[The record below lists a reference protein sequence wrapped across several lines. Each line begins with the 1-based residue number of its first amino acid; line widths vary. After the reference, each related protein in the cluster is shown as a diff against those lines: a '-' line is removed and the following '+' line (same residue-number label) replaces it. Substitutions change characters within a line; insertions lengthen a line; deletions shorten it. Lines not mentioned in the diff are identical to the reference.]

1 MSYQLAVGLEVH
13 VELKTKT
20 KMFCGCAND
29 PFNSKP
35 NINVCPVCYGLP
47 GALPL
52 LNKEA
57 VRLTVELGQALNGKI
72 APTTFWARKNYFYPD
87 LPKGYQISQSTS
99 PIVEHARIE
108 IDGACHEIQRIHLE
122 EDAGKSIHPTG
133 SSGSLVN
140 YNRAGVPLM
149 EMVTEPDFHSA
160 EDAKRFCQ
168 EIQRIVR
175 ALGISDADMEK
186 GQMRCEA
193 NISVSNQ
200 PSAIGNQPEK
210 EPTAESRQPRA
221 VPLGTKVEVKNINS
235 FRAVEKAITYEYE
248 RQTEA
253 LDKGEPVIHE
263 TRTWD
268 SITNKTVSM
277 RSKETSADYR
287 YFPEP
292 DLPMVAISFQHSA
305 VSRELPDERRKKL
318 EAVGVPATIAQSLV
332 DKQLDDRVLVI
343 NSRAPELA
351 KEAAH
356 LLLESTA
363 FAGLGLDDQIEL
375 LTAKKSS
382 GWTKDTL
389 SAVMKEIGEGKS
401 TEEVITNYSETIVLE
416 PIIVEVITANQA
428 AVNDYISGKENAL
441 HFLVG
446 QVMAKTKGK
455 ANINEVRTKLERY
468 FKGL

>member
-1 MSYQLAVGLEVH
+1 MSYQLTVGLEIH

-29 PFNSKP
+29 PFSSKP

-99 PIVEHARIE
+99 PLVEQAQIE
-108 IDGACHEIQRIHLE
+108 IDGVKHGIQRIHLE
-122 EDAGKSIHPTG
+122 EDAGKSVHPSG
-133 SSGSLVN
+133 SSSSLVN
-140 YNRAGVPLM
+140 YNRTGVPLM

-193 NISVSNQ
+193 NISVSAT
-200 PSAIGNQPEK
+200 SK
-210 EPTAESRQPRA
+210 
-221 VPLGTKVEVKNINS
+221 LGEKVEVKNINS
-235 FRAVEKAITYEYE
+235 FRAVEKAITYEYD
-248 RQTEA
+248 RQTELLGSA
-253 LDKGEPVIHE
+253 KSVTHE

-268 SITNKTVSM
+268 SIGNKTTSM

-292 DLPMVAISFQHSA
+292 DLPMVSIEVGTVKSKQLPEDRRRALEEVGAPSA
-305 VSRELPDERRKKL
+305 
-318 EAVGVPATIAQSLV
+318 IAQSLV
-332 DKQLDDRVLVI
+332 DKQLDQQVLII
-343 NSRAPELA
+343 NNRNPELA
-351 KEAAH
+351 KEATH
-356 LLLESTA
+356 LMLESTA
-363 FAGLGLDDQIEL
+363 FAAMSTDDQIRL
-375 LTAKKSS
+375 LEAKKKG
-382 GWTKDTL
+382 GWTKVTL
-389 SAVMKEIGEGKS
+389 SAVMGEIANGKKAEDAIAS
-401 TEEVITNYSETIVLE
+401 YSEAFVLE
-416 PIIVEVITANQA
+416 PIIVEVIAANQP
-428 AVNDYISGKENAL
+428 AVNDYVAGKENAL

-455 ANINEVRTKLERY
+455 ANINEVRTELQEY
-468 FKGL
+468 FKKS

>member
-1 MSYQLAVGLEVH
+1 MTYQLTVGLEVH
-13 VELKTKT
+13 VELKTRT

-57 VRLTVELGQALNGKI
+57 VRLTVELGQALNGTI
-72 APTTFWARKNYFYPD
+72 AETTFWARKNYFYPD
-87 LPKGYQISQSTS
+87 LPKGYQISQSIS
-99 PIVEHARIE
+99 PLVEQARIE
-108 IDGACHEIQRIHLE
+108 IDGVKHNIQRIHLE
-122 EDAGKSIHPTG
+122 EDAGKSFHQADQ
-133 SSGSLVN
+133 SASLVN
-140 YNRAGVPLM
+140 FNRAGVPLM

-175 ALGISDADMEK
+175 ALGVSDADMEK

-193 NISVSNQ
+193 NISVSQNLKVKTQ
-200 PSAIGNQPEK
+200 K
-210 EPTAESRQPRA
+210 
-221 VPLGTKVEVKNINS
+221 LGTKVEVKNINS
-235 FRAVEKAITYEYE
+235 FRAVEKAIEYEYD
-248 RQTEA
+248 RQVE
-253 LDKGEPVIHE
+253 LLEKGEKVSHE

-268 SITNKTVSM
+268 SVGNQTVTM

-292 DLPMVAISFQHSA
+292 DLPMVAINLQPSA

-318 EAVGVPATIAQSLV
+318 EAVGVPAAVAQTLV
-332 DKQLDDRVLVI
+332 DKKVDRTVLII
-343 NSRAPELA
+343 NDRTPELS

-356 LLLESTA
+356 LLIEFPE
-363 FAGLGLDDQIEL
+363 FASLNTDLQIKL
-375 LTAKKSS
+375 IRAKKDS
-382 GWTKDTL
+382 GWTKEVFATVVLRIADGSDPDTTIEDYSSGENL
-389 SAVMKEIGEGKS
+389 ELTIIEVMNE
-401 TEEVITNYSETIVLE
+401 N
-416 PIIVEVITANQA
+416 PA
-428 AVNDYISGKENAL
+428 AVNDYKAGKENAL

-446 QVMAKTKGK
+446 QVMVKTKGK
-455 ANINEVRTKLERY
+455 ANINEVRTQLKDIL
-468 FKGL
+468 GQ